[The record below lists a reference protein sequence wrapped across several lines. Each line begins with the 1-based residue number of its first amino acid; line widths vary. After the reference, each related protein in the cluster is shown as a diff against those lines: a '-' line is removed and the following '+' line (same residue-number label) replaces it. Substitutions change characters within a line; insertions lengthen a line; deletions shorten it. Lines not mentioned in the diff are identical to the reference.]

1 MDDPIY
7 GNYVYKRSLF
17 TVLKRFAKIN
27 SSTAVTLSLAEPL
40 TAAILGVFL
49 VGEQLSGVSWL
60 GVAMLL
66 GSIVVLTIG
75 GRQRRLHNK
84 LKP

>member
-1 MDDPIY
+1 M
-7 GNYVYKRSLF
+7 YKRSLF
-17 TVLKRFAKIN
+17 IVLKWFAKIN

-60 GVAMLL
+60 GVVMLL
-66 GSIVVLTIG
+66 GGIVALTVG
-75 GRQRRLHNK
+75 GRQSKLHSK